1 MFQRWGYLHICWC
14 EMTSH
19 TVSYTQRS
27 SANLLPVTNGTN
39 GCTRDEE
46 TETSN
51 PVTKN
56 GIYWTQTLDFEMD

>member
-1 MFQRWGYLHICWC
+1 
-14 EMTSH
+14 MTSH

-39 GCTRDEE
+39 GCTRDEK

-56 GIYWTQTLDFEMD
+56 GIYWTQTLDFKME